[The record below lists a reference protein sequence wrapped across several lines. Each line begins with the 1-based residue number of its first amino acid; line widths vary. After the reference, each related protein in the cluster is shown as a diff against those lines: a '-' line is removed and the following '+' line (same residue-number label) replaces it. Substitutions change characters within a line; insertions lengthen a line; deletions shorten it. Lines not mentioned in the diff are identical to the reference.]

1 MFHMASP
8 KGVTNNTKNT
18 GKYQCEVGFETDPKL
33 DTLVREKLIQARV
46 SLLIKQPFFGNLAT
60 RLKLIN
66 GDEWLPTAATD
77 GRNFYYNTRFI
88 NELSVGETM
97 FLFGHE
103 VLHVVYDHMGR
114 FDGRDKQLAN
124 IAADYCVNGDLI
136 RNGIGTTITTVDII
150 HDRKYYDWSFEEV
163 YDDLYE
169 NAEKIDIS
177 ELLSK
182 VLDDHLEDGDGDG
195 KDSES
200 GKDGKPS
207 KGTGRPKLTAEEKR
221 QIKEEMK
228 EAVMSAAQSA
238 GAGNVPA
245 NIKRMISE
253 WTQPKI
259 DWRSLLQQQIQSTI
273 KSDFTFMRPNR
284 KSWHIDAVLPGMNND
299 EKVDVCIGVDMSGS
313 ISNVMVKDFF
323 SEIKGIMDQYQDF
336 SIKIGCVDT
345 SVYNHAEFDPSK
357 IDELLEYEPHGGGGT
372 DFDANWNYM
381 KDEGIEPKKFIMFT
395 DGYPFGSWGDEL
407 YCDTVFIIHGN
418 DQIVPPFGTHAY
430 YEEEVKK
437 AA

>member
-1 MFHMASP
+1 MASP
-8 KGVTNNTKNT
+8 KNVTANTKF
-18 GKYQCEVGFETDPKL
+18 KCEVGFETDPQL
-33 DTLVREKLIQARV
+33 DALVREKLIQARV

-66 GDEWLPTAATD
+66 ADDWLPTAATD
-77 GRNFYYNTRFI
+77 GRNFYYNTKFVNAI
-88 NELSVGETM
+88 SVGETM

-114 FDGRDKQLAN
+114 FEGRDKQLAN

-136 RNGIGTTITTVDII
+136 RNNIGTTITSVDII

-177 ELLSK
+177 DLLSK
-182 VLDDHLEDGDGDG
+182 VLDDHLEDDESKDGEGEG
-195 KDSES
+195 KE
-200 GKDGKPS
+200 GKDGKSS
-207 KGTGRPKLTAEEKR
+207 KGKRPKLTDEEKR

-228 EAVMSAAQSA
+228 EAVLSAAQSA
-238 GAGNVPA
+238 GAGNIPA
-245 NIKRMISE
+245 NIKRMINE

-259 DWRSLLQQQIQSTI
+259 DWRSLLQQQIESVI
-273 KSDFTFMRPNR
+273 RSDFTFMRPNR

-299 EKVDVCIGVDMSGS
+299 EKVDVCVSVDMSGS
-313 ISNVMVKDFF
+313 ISNTMVKDFF
-323 SEIKGIMDQYQDF
+323 SEIKGIMEQYSDF
-336 SIKIGCVDT
+336 NVKIWCFDT
-345 SVYNHAEFDPSK
+345 EVYNIAEFDPSN
-357 IDELLEYEPHGGGGT
+357 IDDLLEYEPHGGGGT
-372 DFDANWNYM
+372 DFMANWDFM
-381 KDEGIEPKKFIMFT
+381 KREGIEPKKLIMFT

-418 DQIVPPFGTHAY
+418 DSIEPPFGTYAY
-430 YEEEVKK
+430 YEEEVKRQ

>member
-8 KGVTNNTKNT
+8 KNVTANTKF
-18 GKYQCEVGFETDPKL
+18 KCEVGFETDPQL
-33 DTLVREKLIQARV
+33 DALVREKLIQARV

-66 GDEWLPTAATD
+66 ADDWLPTAATD
-77 GRNFYYNTRFI
+77 GRNFYYNTKFVNAI
-88 NELSVGETM
+88 SVGETM

-114 FDGRDKQLAN
+114 FEGRDKQLAN

-136 RNGIGTTITTVDII
+136 RNNIGTTITSVDII

-177 ELLSK
+177 DLLSK
-182 VLDDHLEDGDGDG
+182 VLDDHLEDD
-195 KDSES
+195 ES
-200 GKDGKPS
+200 KDGEGQGKEDKNGKPN
-207 KGTGRPKLTAEEKR
+207 KGKRPKLTDEEKR

-228 EAVMSAAQSA
+228 EAVLSAAQSA
-238 GAGNVPA
+238 GAGNIPA
-245 NIKRMISE
+245 NIKRMINE

-259 DWRSLLQQQIQSTI
+259 DWRSLLQQQIESVI
-273 KSDFTFMRPNR
+273 RSDFTFMRPNR

-299 EKVDVCIGVDMSGS
+299 EKVDVCVSVDMSGS
-313 ISNVMVKDFF
+313 ISNTMVKDFF
-323 SEIKGIMDQYQDF
+323 SEIKGIMEQYSDF
-336 SIKIGCVDT
+336 NVKIWCFDT
-345 SVYNHAEFDPSK
+345 EVYNIAEFDPSN
-357 IDELLEYEPHGGGGT
+357 IDDLLEYEPHGGGGT
-372 DFDANWNYM
+372 DFMANWDFM
-381 KDEGIEPKKFIMFT
+381 KREGIEPKKLIMFT

-418 DQIVPPFGTHAY
+418 DSIEPPFGTYAY
-430 YEEEVKK
+430 YEEEVKRQ

>member
-1 MFHMASP
+1 MFNMA
-8 KGVTNNTKNT
+8 TTTANTKY
-18 GKYQCEVGFETDPKL
+18 KCEVGFETDPKL
-33 DTLVREKLIQARV
+33 DAQVREKLIQARV

-60 RLKLIN
+60 RLKLVN
-66 GDEWLPTAATD
+66 GDDWLPTAATD
-77 GRNFYYNTRFI
+77 GRNFYYNTRFV
-88 NELSVGETM
+88 NELTVGETM

-136 RNGIGTTITTVDII
+136 RNGIGSTITTVDII

-169 NAEKIDIS
+169 NAEKIDIQD
-177 ELLSK
+177 LLDK
-182 VLDDHLEDGDGDG
+182 VLDDHLEDGDSGQG
-195 KDSES
+195 EE
-200 GKDGKPS
+200 GKDGKDGKDGKS
-207 KGTGRPKLTAEEKR
+207 GKGRPKLTAEEKR

-238 GAGNVPA
+238 GAGNVPG
-245 NIKRMISE
+245 NIKRMIAE

-259 DWRSLLQQQIQSTI
+259 DWRSLLQQQIESVI
-273 KSDFTFMRPNR
+273 RSDFTFMRPNR
-284 KSWHIDAVLPGMNND
+284 KSWHIDAVLPGMDND

-313 ISNVMVKDFF
+313 ISNTMVKDFF

-336 SIKIGCVDT
+336 SIKIWCFDT
-345 SVYNHAEFDPSK
+345 SVYNHAEFDPSN
-357 IDELLEYEPHGGGGT
+357 IDDLLEYEPTGGGGT

-381 KDEGIEPKKFIMFT
+381 KQEGIEPKKFIMFT

-407 YCDTVFIIHGN
+407 YCDTVFVIHGN
-418 DQIVPPFGTHAY
+418 DQIVPPFGTYAY
-430 YEEEVKK
+430 YEEEAKK

>member
-1 MFHMASP
+1 MAHP
-8 KGVTNNTKNT
+8 KNVTANTKF
-18 GKYQCEVGFETDPKL
+18 QCEVGFETDPVM
-33 DTLVREKLIQARV
+33 DALVREKLIQARV

-66 GDEWLPTAATD
+66 ADEWLPTAATD
-77 GRNFYYNTRFI
+77 GRNFYYNTKFVNAI
-88 NELSVGETM
+88 SVGETM

-114 FDGRDKQLAN
+114 FEGRDKRLAN

-136 RNGIGTTITTVDII
+136 RNNIGTTITTVDII

-169 NAEKIDIS
+169 NAEKIDIQD
-177 ELLSK
+177 LLDK
-182 VLDDHLEDGDGDG
+182 VLDDHLEDDD
-195 KDSES
+195 E
-200 GKDGKPS
+200 KDGKGQGEGKDKDG
-207 KGTGRPKLTAEEKR
+207 KGQGKGRPKLTDEEKR

-228 EAVMSAAQSA
+228 EAVMSAAQAA

-245 NIKRMISE
+245 NIKRMIAD

-259 DWRSLLQQQIQSTI
+259 DWRSLLQQQIESVI
-273 KSDFTFMRPNR
+273 KSDFTFMKPNR
-284 KSWHIDAVLPGMNND
+284 RSWHVDAVLPGMNND
-299 EKVDVCIGVDMSGS
+299 EKIDVCIGVDMSGS
-313 ISNVMVKDFF
+313 ISNDMVKDFF
-323 SEIKGIMDQYQDF
+323 SEIKGIMEQYSDF
-336 SIKIGCVDT
+336 AIKVWCFDT
-345 SVYNHAEFDPSK
+345 DVYNKVEFDPSN
-357 IDELLEYEPHGGGGT
+357 IDELLEYEPYGGGGT
-372 DFDANWNYM
+372 EFLVNWEYM
-381 KDEGIEPKKFIMFT
+381 KNQGIEPKKFIMFT

-418 DQIVPPFGTHAY
+418 DSIVPPFGTYAY
-430 YEEEVKK
+430 YEEEAKK

>member
-1 MFHMASP
+1 MFNMA
-8 KGVTNNTKNT
+8 TTTANTKY
-18 GKYQCEVGFETDPKL
+18 KCEVVFETDPKL
-33 DTLVREKLIQARV
+33 DAQVREKLIQARV

-66 GDEWLPTAATD
+66 GDDWLPTAATD
-77 GRNFYYNTRFI
+77 GRNFYYNTRFV
-88 NELSVGETM
+88 NELTVGETM

-136 RNGIGTTITTVDII
+136 RNGIGSTITTVDII

-169 NAEKIDIS
+169 NAEKIDIQD
-177 ELLSK
+177 LLDK
-182 VLDDHLEDGDGDG
+182 VLDDHLEDGDSGQG
-195 KDSES
+195 EE
-200 GKDGKPS
+200 GKDGKDGKDGKS
-207 KGTGRPKLTAEEKR
+207 GKGRPKLTAEEKR

-238 GAGNVPA
+238 GAGNVTG
-245 NIKRMISE
+245 NIKRMIAE

-259 DWRSLLQQQIQSTI
+259 DWRSLLQQQIESVI
-273 KSDFTFMRPNR
+273 RSDFTFMRPNR
-284 KSWHIDAVLPGMNND
+284 KSWHIDAVLPGMDND

-313 ISNVMVKDFF
+313 ISNTMVKDFF

-336 SIKIGCVDT
+336 SIKIWCFDT
-345 SVYNHAEFDPSK
+345 SVYNHAEFDTSN
-357 IDELLEYEPHGGGGT
+357 IDDLLEYEPTGGGGT

-381 KDEGIEPKKFIMFT
+381 KQEGIEPKKFIMFT

-407 YCDTVFIIHGN
+407 YCDTVFVIHGN
-418 DQIVPPFGTHAY
+418 DQIVPPFGTYAY

>member
-1 MFHMASP
+1 MASP
-8 KGVTNNTKNT
+8 KNVTANTKF
-18 GKYQCEVGFETDPKL
+18 KCEVGFETDPQL
-33 DTLVREKLIQARV
+33 DALVREKLIQARV

-66 GDEWLPTAATD
+66 ADDWLPTAATD
-77 GRNFYYNTRFI
+77 GRNFYYNTKFVNAI
-88 NELSVGETM
+88 SVGETM

-114 FDGRDKQLAN
+114 FEGRDKQLAN

-136 RNGIGTTITTVDII
+136 RNNIGTTITSVDII

-177 ELLSK
+177 DLLSK
-182 VLDDHLEDGDGDG
+182 VLDDHLEDD
-195 KDSES
+195 ES
-200 GKDGKPS
+200 KDGEGQGKEDKNGKPN
-207 KGTGRPKLTAEEKR
+207 KGKRPKLTDEEKR

-228 EAVMSAAQSA
+228 EAVLSAAQSA
-238 GAGNVPA
+238 GAGNIPA
-245 NIKRMISE
+245 NIKRMINE

-259 DWRSLLQQQIQSTI
+259 DWRSLLQQQIESVI
-273 KSDFTFMRPNR
+273 RSDFTFMRPNR

-299 EKVDVCIGVDMSGS
+299 EKVDVCVSVDMSGS
-313 ISNVMVKDFF
+313 ISNTMVKDFF
-323 SEIKGIMDQYQDF
+323 SEIKGIMEQYSDF
-336 SIKIGCVDT
+336 NVKIWCFDT
-345 SVYNHAEFDPSK
+345 EVYNIAEFDPSN
-357 IDELLEYEPHGGGGT
+357 IDDLLEYEPHGGGGT
-372 DFDANWNYM
+372 DFMANWDFM
-381 KDEGIEPKKFIMFT
+381 KREGIEPKKLIMFT

-418 DQIVPPFGTHAY
+418 DSIEPPFGTYAY
-430 YEEEVKK
+430 YEEEVKRQ

>member
-1 MFHMASP
+1 MFNMA
-8 KGVTNNTKNT
+8 TTTANTKY
-18 GKYQCEVGFETDPKL
+18 KCEVGFETDPKL
-33 DTLVREKLIQARV
+33 DAQVREKLIQARV

-60 RLKLIN
+60 RLKLVN
-66 GDEWLPTAATD
+66 GDDWLPTAATD
-77 GRNFYYNTRFI
+77 GRNFYYNTRFV
-88 NELSVGETM
+88 NELTVGETM

-136 RNGIGTTITTVDII
+136 RNGIGSTITTVDII

-169 NAEKIDIS
+169 NAEKIDIQD
-177 ELLSK
+177 LLDK
-182 VLDDHLEDGDGDG
+182 VLDDHLEDDGGAGEDG
-195 KDSES
+195 QE
-200 GKDGKPS
+200 GKDGNKNGKPG
-207 KGTGRPKLTAEEKR
+207 KGRPKLTAEEKR

-238 GAGNVPA
+238 GAGNVPG
-245 NIKRMISE
+245 NIKRMIAE

-259 DWRSLLQQQIQSTI
+259 DWRSLLQQQIESVI
-273 KSDFTFMRPNR
+273 RSDFTFMRPNR
-284 KSWHIDAVLPGMNND
+284 KSWHIDAVLPGMDND

-313 ISNVMVKDFF
+313 ISNTMVKDFF

-336 SIKIGCVDT
+336 SIKIWCFDT
-345 SVYNHAEFDPSK
+345 SVYNHAEFDPSN
-357 IDELLEYEPHGGGGT
+357 IDDLLEYEPTGGGGT

-381 KDEGIEPKKFIMFT
+381 KQEGIEPKKFIMFT

-418 DQIVPPFGTHAY
+418 DQIVPPFGTYAY